1 MKTLETCFSPELLPL
16 YPVNDKV
23 IVVVDVFRAT
33 SCMVAGLASGV
44 RSIVP
49 VATLEE
55 CRALMAQ
62 GYVGAGERDGKH
74 VEGFDIGNSPFSY
87 MQPEFRG
94 RSIAVTTTNGTKA
107 IARSQHAREI
117 LVGAFLNLSTVAD
130 YLIQQPHDVLIV
142 CAGWKGK
149 FNLEDTLFA
158 GALAR
163 KLDGFFATEDDSVIA
178 ARELYANMQA
188 DMYAHLQQSSHYQR
202 LAKLGIREDISFCLE
217 IDKFKILPVMQA
229 GEIVPKAS

>member
-16 YPVNDKV
+16 YPVSEK
-23 IVVVDVFRAT
+23 IVVVVDIFRAT

-44 RSIVP
+44 QSIVP
-49 VATLEE
+49 VATLDE

-87 MQPEFRG
+87 MLPQYRG

-107 IARSQHAREI
+107 INRAHHAREI
-117 LVGAFLNLSTVAD
+117 IIGAFLNLSAIAD
-130 YLIQQPHDVLIV
+130 YLVQQPNDALIV

-163 KLDGFFATEDDSVIA
+163 KLDGFFTTEDDSVIA
-178 ARELYANMQA
+178 ARELYANMQS
-188 DMYAHLQQSSHYQR
+188 DMYAYLQQSSHYKR
-202 LAKLGIREDISFCLE
+202 LSKLGIREDIGYCLE
-217 IDKFKILPVMQA
+217 IDKFRVVPMMQ
-229 GEIVPKAS
+229 GNEIVLKP